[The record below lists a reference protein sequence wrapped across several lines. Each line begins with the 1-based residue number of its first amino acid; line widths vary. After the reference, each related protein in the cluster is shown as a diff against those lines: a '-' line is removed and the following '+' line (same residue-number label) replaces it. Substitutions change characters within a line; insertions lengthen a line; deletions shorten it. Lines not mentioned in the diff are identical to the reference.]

1 MAKGLTLKQEKFCNK
16 YLECG
21 NASEAYRFA
30 YDCSKMSDDSVW
42 CNASQLLSDT
52 KVTQRVK
59 ELQTELQKA
68 SDISKERVL
77 EELGAILE
85 ARITDYVNL
94 VTERVPLPQSKREKK
109 AGVPVEYTEVQK
121 LVFKDFDQLTD
132 RQVRAI
138 ESIKEGKN
146 GIELKLHGKSWT
158 IERISKML
166 GYDAPVKTANTDSKG
181 NDIPQPTFSTERLFQ
196 LIKESGG
203 NE

>member
-1 MAKGLTLKQEKFCNK
+1 
-16 YLECG
+16 
-21 NASEAYRFA
+21 
-30 YDCSKMSDDSVW
+30 MSDDSVW

>member
-1 MAKGLTLKQEKFCNK
+1 MAKGLTIKQEKFCNK

-94 VTERVPLPQSKREKK
+94 VTERVPLPQSKRDKK

-166 GYDAPVKTANTDSKG
+166 GYDAPEKKEIDLKG
-181 NDIPQPTFSTERLFQ
+181 SIPVREW
-196 LIKESGG
+196 IKDRIRKK
-203 NE
+203 

>member
-1 MAKGLTLKQEKFCNK
+1 MAKGLTIKQEKFCNK

-94 VTERVPLPQSKREKK
+94 VTEQVPLPQSKREKK

-166 GYDAPVKTANTDSKG
+166 GYDAPEKKEIDLKG
-181 NDIPQPTFSTERLFQ
+181 SIPVREW
-196 LIKESGG
+196 IKDRIRKK
-203 NE
+203 

>member
-1 MAKGLTLKQEKFCNK
+1 MAKGLTIKQEKFCNK

-166 GYDAPVKTANTDSKG
+166 GYDAPEKKEIDLKG
-181 NDIPQPTFSTERLFQ
+181 SIPVREW
-196 LIKESGG
+196 IKDRIRKK
-203 NE
+203 

>member
-1 MAKGLTLKQEKFCNK
+1 MAKGLTIKQEKFCNK

-30 YDCSKMSDDSVW
+30 YDCSKMGDETINES
-42 CNASQLLSDT
+42 ASRLLKDR
-52 KVTQRVK
+52 KVAARVK
-59 ELQTELQKA
+59 ELQTELQRA

>member
-1 MAKGLTLKQEKFCNK
+1 M
-16 YLECG
+16 
-21 NASEAYRFA
+21 
-30 YDCSKMSDDSVW
+30 
-42 CNASQLLSDT
+42 LSDT

-94 VTERVPLPQSKREKK
+94 VTERVPLPQSKRDKK

-166 GYDAPVKTANTDSKG
+166 GYDAPEKKEIDLKG
-181 NDIPQPTFSTERLFQ
+181 SIPVREW
-196 LIKESGG
+196 IKDRIRKK
-203 NE
+203 

>member
-1 MAKGLTLKQEKFCNK
+1 MAKGLTIKQEKFCNK

-181 NDIPQPTFSTERLFQ
+181 NDIPQPTFRTERLFQ

>member
-1 MAKGLTLKQEKFCNK
+1 MAKGLTIKQEKFCNK

-30 YDCSKMSDDSVW
+30 YDCSKMGDETINES
-42 CNASQLLSDT
+42 ASRLLKDR
-52 KVTQRVK
+52 KVTARVK
-59 ELQTELQKA
+59 ELQTELQRA

-166 GYDAPVKTANTDSKG
+166 GYDAPEKKEINLKG
-181 NDIPQPTFSTERLFQ
+181 SIPVREW
-196 LIKESGG
+196 IKDRIRKK
-203 NE
+203 

>member
-1 MAKGLTLKQEKFCNK
+1 MAKGLTIKQEKFCNK

-121 LVFKDFDQLTD
+121 LVFKDFDQLSD

-166 GYDAPVKTANTDSKG
+166 GYDAPEKKEIDLKG
-181 NDIPQPTFSTERLFQ
+181 SIPVREW
-196 LIKESGG
+196 IKDRIRKK
-203 NE
+203 

>member
-1 MAKGLTLKQEKFCNK
+1 MAKGLTIKQEKFCNK

-94 VTERVPLPQSKREKK
+94 VTERVPAPKQTREEGRGSRRIYRSSK
-109 AGVPVEYTEVQK
+109 TC
-121 LVFKDFDQLTD
+121 
-132 RQVRAI
+132 
-138 ESIKEGKN
+138 
-146 GIELKLHGKSWT
+146 
-158 IERISKML
+158 
-166 GYDAPVKTANTDSKG
+166 
-181 NDIPQPTFSTERLFQ
+181 FQ
-196 LIKESGG
+196 GLRPAH
-203 NE
+203 

>member
-1 MAKGLTLKQEKFCNK
+1 MAKGLTIKQEKFCNK

-77 EELGAILE
+77 EELGARLE

-94 VTERVPLPQSKREKK
+94 VTERVPLPQSKRDKK

-138 ESIKEGKN
+138 ESI
-146 GIELKLHGKSWT
+146 
-158 IERISKML
+158 
-166 GYDAPVKTANTDSKG
+166 
-181 NDIPQPTFSTERLFQ
+181 
-196 LIKESGG
+196 
-203 NE
+203 

>member
-1 MAKGLTLKQEKFCNK
+1 MAKGLTIKQGKFCNK

-94 VTERVPLPQSKREKK
+94 VTERVPLPQSKRDKK

-166 GYDAPVKTANTDSKG
+166 GYDAPEKKEIDLKG
-181 NDIPQPTFSTERLFQ
+181 SIPVREW
-196 LIKESGG
+196 IKDRIRKK
-203 NE
+203 